1 MRILL
6 IMDPGILVPPQGY
19 GGHERLVY
27 LFAKEY
33 TRMGHEVHLLVTEG
47 SVVEGCT
54 VHALGKEGFPQA
66 EGELYKTIRKAWSF
80 LLKHR
85 NDFDLVHNFG
95 RLLYLLP
102 IFNHPVKKIMTYGRE
117 INASNIQK
125 SVLLPNK
132 NLVFTGCSNNLVQRS
147 GAKGNWH
154 IVYNAINF
162 EKYDLNNQFD
172 ANAPL
177 IFLGRIEKVKGCHT
191 AIKIAK
197 ETGNKLIIAGNISPL
212 AEERE
217 YFKKEIEPY
226 LDGEQIVHVG
236 QVNDEQKNYYLQK
249 AKALLFPIEW
259 NEPFGIVMIEAMAC
273 GTPVIAYKRGSVNE
287 VVDEAVTGFKVENYE
302 DLKNAIQRLSEIDRR
317 RCRDYARQRFD
328 TNIIA
333 RQYLSL
339 FDKNN
344 SKKIVIVTTGQ
355 PAANP
360 RVMKEYEALIEAGYD
375 TKVIYTYS
383 AEWSYV
389 IDAAK
394 FEKGVLPRKDFI
406 PAGGD
411 PHNSKTYY
419 FFSRVAYRFCK
430 ILMKILPVTFF
441 KEMAIARA
449 SLSLW
454 LIAPRHKGD
463 LYIAHYVGAL
473 PAVARAAKKNGAA
486 YAFDA
491 EDYHRGEPVYYRNQK
506 EHIVSVED
514 TYLPAAVYISGASPL
529 IAESYKRI
537 YPGKKLITL
546 NNVFSKQFVQPL
558 HSNAD
563 TGIKLFW
570 FSQNIGPNR
579 GLEVIVEAMN
589 KVKGKVSLH
598 LLGNN
603 KNTEYYQSLLSI
615 SKKPEQIH
623 LIAPVEP
630 EEVFKVAAK
639 FDIGLASELPLS
651 ENRNLCLTN
660 KIFTYVM
667 AGNCILASDTDAQKA
682 FMESSP
688 GIGLL
693 YKANDADDLVLKLD
707 MLISDR
713 KQLHTFKINSLSAG
727 TDWCN
732 WESERK
738 KLLDVVAG
746 AI

>member
-85 NDFDLVHNFG
+85 NEFDLVHNFG

-125 SVLLPNK
+125 SILLPNK

-154 IVYNAINF
+154 IVYNAIDF
-162 EKYDLNNQFD
+162 KKYNLNEQYD
-172 ANAPL
+172 ENAPL

-191 AIKIAK
+191 AIKLAK

-217 YFKKEIEPY
+217 YFRKEIEPH
-226 LDGEQIVHVG
+226 LDGEQIIHVG

-273 GTPVIAYKRGSVNE
+273 GTPVIGYTRGSVDE
-287 VVDEAVTGFKVENYE
+287 VIDEGVTGFKVNNYE
-302 DLKNAIQRLSEIDRR
+302 ELKSAVQQLGKIDRTK
-317 RCRDYARQRFD
+317 CRQTASQRFD
-328 TNIIA
+328 TAIIA
-333 RQYLSL
+333 EQYLSL
-339 FDKNN
+339 FNKKN
-344 SKKIVIVTTGQ
+344 SRKIVIVTTGQ

-360 RVMKEYEALIEAGYD
+360 RVMKEYEALVDAGYD

-383 AEWSYV
+383 AEWSYA
-389 IDAAK
+389 IDANK
-394 FEKGVLPRKDFI
+394 FEKGILPRKDFI
-406 PAGGD
+406 AAGGD
-411 PHNSKTYY
+411 PHNSKAYY

-430 ILMKILPVTFF
+430 FFMKVLPVTFF

-454 LIAPRHKGD
+454 LAAPRYKGD

-473 PAVARAAKKNGAA
+473 PAVARAAKKNGAV
-486 YAFDA
+486 YSFDA
-491 EDYHRGEPVYYRNQK
+491 EDYHRGEPVYYPNQK
-506 EHIVSVED
+506 EHIVSVEN
-514 TYLPAAVYISGASPL
+514 TYLPKAVYISGASPL
-529 IAESYKRI
+529 IAASYKTI
-537 YPGKKLITL
+537 YPANKVITL

-558 HSNAD
+558 HRND
-563 TGIKLFW
+563 GGEVKLFW

-589 KVKGKVSLH
+589 KVKGNVSLH

-603 KNTEYYQSLLSI
+603 KNMEYYSSLLSI
-615 SKKPEQIH
+615 SKKPEHIH
-623 LIAPVEP
+623 LITPVKP
-630 EEVFKVAAK
+630 EEVFKIAAD

-693 YKANDADDLVLKLD
+693 YKADDADDLAQKLD
-707 MLISDR
+707 MLIANR
-713 KQLHTFKINSLSAG
+713 QQLHTFKVNSLNAG
-727 TDWCN
+727 EQWCN

-738 KLLDVVAG
+738 KLLDIVTDAV
-746 AI
+746 